1 MFGIYVHIPFCRK
14 ACHYCNFHFSTSLG
28 NRTRV
33 VDAIAAEIRLTHI
46 PQTGCQSIYFGGGTP
61 SLLHVDEWEIIMKA
75 IKSKT
80 DISNIQ
86 EFTVECNPE
95 DIDSDLIENL
105 KQLGVNRVSLGLQS
119 LNELELKAMNRAHS
133 KEQSLTALA
142 LLNKEKS
149 ITLSVDLIYGTPWKS
164 DDEWQGELD
173 FIKKY
178 STIKHLSAYALT
190 VEEKTVLAHQV
201 NKNIIPP
208 IDEDKAALQF
218 DILQKHIKEVGWEA
232 YEISNYCA
240 EGYRAIH
247 NSNYWNFLPY
257 YGFGPSAHSY
267 DGDTLRYW
275 NEPNNARY
283 VSAIE
288 NHSFPR
294 EIEKLTE
301 NDRLNEYIMVKL
313 RTKEGIVWSDIELLR
328 MSWRKEKKTMLEH
341 YKSNGWI
348 DIDESGFYLT
358 NKGRLIGDELSA
370 NLFES

>member
-1 MFGIYVHIPFCRK
+1 MFGIYIHIPFCRK

-33 VDAIAAEIRLTHI
+33 INAIATEIGLTPI
-46 PQTGCQSIYFGGGTP
+46 PQMGCQSLYFGGGTP
-61 SLLHVDEWEIIMKA
+61 SLLHPDEWEVIIRA
-75 IKSKT
+75 IKTKT
-80 DISNIQ
+80 DISNIK

-95 DIDSDLIENL
+95 DINSDLIKNL
-105 KQLGVNRVSLGLQS
+105 KKHGVNRVSLGLQS

-133 KEQSLTALA
+133 KQQSLSALA
-142 LLNKEKS
+142 LLNQEKS
-149 ITLSVDLIYGTPWKS
+149 IMISVDLIYGTPWKS
-164 DDEWQGELD
+164 DKEWEGELN
-173 FIKKY
+173 FIKEF
-178 STIKHLSAYALT
+178 SNIKHLSAYALT
-190 VEEKTVLAHQV
+190 LEEKTVLAHQV

-218 DILQKHIKEVGWEA
+218 NILQTHIKQIGWEA

-247 NSNYWNFLPY
+247 NSNYWNFQPY
-257 YGFGPSAHSY
+257 FGFGPSAHSY
-267 DGDTLRYW
+267 DGDNIRYW
-275 NEPNNARY
+275 NEPNNAKY

-294 EIEKLTE
+294 EIEELTE
-301 NDRLNEYIMVKL
+301 KDKLNEYIMVKL

-358 NKGRLIGDELSA
+358 NKGRLLGDELSA

>member
-1 MFGIYVHIPFCRK
+1 MV
-14 ACHYCNFHFSTSLG
+14 N
-28 NRTRV
+28 
-33 VDAIAAEIRLTHI
+33 AIATEIGLTY
-46 PQTGCQSIYFGGGTP
+46 PPKTGCQSLYFGGGTP
-61 SLLHVDEWEIIMKA
+61 SLLYPSEWELIISA

-80 DISNIQ
+80 EISNIK

-95 DIDSDLIENL
+95 DINSELIENL
-105 KQLGVNRVSLGLQS
+105 KQLGVNRISLGLQS
-119 LNELELKAMNRAHS
+119 LNEIELNAMNRAHS
-133 KEQSLTALA
+133 KKQSLSALA

-164 DDEWQGELD
+164 DKEWQGELN
-173 FIKKY
+173 FIKEF
-178 STIKHLSAYALT
+178 SSIKHLSAYALT

-218 DILQKHIKEVGWEA
+218 DILQKHIKQIGWEA

-257 YGFGPSAHSY
+257 YGFGPSAHSF
-267 DGDTLRYW
+267 DGNNVRYW
-275 NEPNNARY
+275 NQPNNAKY

-294 EIEKLTE
+294 EIEELTE
-301 NDRLNEYIMVKL
+301 KDKLNEYIMVKL
-313 RTKEGIVWSDIELLR
+313 RTKKGIVWSDIELLK
-328 MSWRKEKKTMLEH
+328 MSWRKEKKTILEH
-341 YKSNGWI
+341 YQSNGWI
-348 DIDESGFYLT
+348 DINESGFYLT
-358 NKGRLIGDELSA
+358 NKGRLLGDELSA